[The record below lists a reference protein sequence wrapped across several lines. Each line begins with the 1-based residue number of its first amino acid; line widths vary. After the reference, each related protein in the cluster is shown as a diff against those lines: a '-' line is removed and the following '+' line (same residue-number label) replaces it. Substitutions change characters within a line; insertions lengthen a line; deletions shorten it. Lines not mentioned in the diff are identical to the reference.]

1 MPDNE
6 DLEKDLVN
14 RYKSLLNDFQKLD
27 AEHQKLKRT
36 LEIKEIEIKAI
47 LAQAHEIA
55 NTDVLTFL
63 PNRRKIIVDLQEEV
77 IRSNRY
83 GTPLSISLLDL
94 DHFKDINDTY
104 GHTTGDEALR
114 SVSARL
120 REQIRHPDTIGRY
133 GGEEFLIV
141 LPNSQIKAAG
151 EQAERL
157 CQTIR
162 ALQIEANDHSFKV
175 TISIGVAQYKVGQEN
190 WEQFLHRADEALYQ
204 AKDKGRD
211 QWLVAGK

>member
-1 MPDNE
+1 MPDN
-6 DLEKDLVN
+6 KDLDKDLLQ
-14 RYKSLLNDFQKLD
+14 RYKNLLDDYQKLD
-27 AEHQKLKRT
+27 AEFQKAKRT
-36 LEIKEIEIKAI
+36 IEIKEIEIKAI

-94 DHFKDINDTY
+94 DHFKNINDTM

-120 REQIRHPDTIGRY
+120 REQIRHPDSIGRY

-141 LPNSQIKAAG
+141 LPSSEIKAAA

-162 ALQIEANDHSFKV
+162 ALQVEANDHSFNV
-175 TISIGVAQYKVGQEN
+175 TISIGVAQYRVGDET
-190 WEQFLHRADEALYQ
+190 WEQFLHRADEALYK
-204 AKDKGRD
+204 AKDQGRD
-211 QWLVAGK
+211 QWVVAEE

>member
-1 MPDNE
+1 MPDS
-6 DLEKDLVN
+6 KDLTKDLIE
-14 RYKSLLNDFQKLD
+14 RYKNLLDDYQKLE
-27 AEHQKLKRT
+27 AEYQKTKRMI
-36 LEIKEIEIKAI
+36 EIKEIEIKAI

-83 GTPLSISLLDL
+83 GTPLSISLLDI
-94 DHFKDINDTY
+94 DYFKKINDTY
-104 GHTTGDEALR
+104 GHTTGDETLR

-120 REQIRHPDTIGRY
+120 REQIRNPDTIGRY

-141 LPNSQIKAAG
+141 LPSSEIKAAE

-162 ALQIEANDHSFKV
+162 ALQIETNNHSFKV
-175 TISIGVAQYKVGQEN
+175 TISIGVAQYHIGDEN
-190 WEQFLHRADEALYQ
+190 WEQFLHRADEALYK
-204 AKDKGRD
+204 AKDLGRN
-211 QWLVAGK
+211 QWVVAEE

>member
-1 MPDNE
+1 MPDN
-6 DLEKDLVN
+6 KDLDKDLLQ
-14 RYKSLLNDFQKLD
+14 RYKNLLDDYQKLD
-27 AEHQKLKRT
+27 AEFQKAKRT
-36 LEIKEIEIKAI
+36 IEIKEIEIKAI

-63 PNRRKIIVDLQEEV
+63 PNRRKIIADLQEEV

-94 DHFKDINDTY
+94 DYFKRINDTM

-120 REQIRHPDTIGRY
+120 REQIRHPDSIGRY

-141 LPNSQIKAAG
+141 LPSSEIKAAV
-151 EQAERL
+151 EQAEP
-157 CQTIR
+157 
-162 ALQIEANDHSFKV
+162 
-175 TISIGVAQYKVGQEN
+175 GP
-190 WEQFLHRADEALYQ
+190 
-204 AKDKGRD
+204 
-211 QWLVAGK
+211 

>member
-1 MPDNE
+1 MPDSN
-6 DLEKDLVN
+6 DLNKDLIE
-14 RYKSLLNDFQKLD
+14 RYKNLLNDYQKLD
-27 AEHQKLKRT
+27 NEHQKLKRM

-63 PNRRKIIVDLQEEV
+63 PNRRKIMSDLQEEV

-94 DHFKDINDTY
+94 DHFKNINDTM

-120 REQIRHPDTIGRY
+120 REQIRHPDSIGRY

-141 LPNSQIKAAG
+141 LPSSEIKAAS

-157 CQTIR
+157 CKTVR
-162 ALQIEANDHSFKV
+162 TLQVEANDHSFNV
-175 TISIGVAQYKVGQEN
+175 TISIGVAQYRIGQEN
-190 WEQFLHRADEALYQ
+190 WEGFLHRADEALYK
-204 AKDKGRD
+204 AKDQGRD
-211 QWLVAGK
+211 QWVVAEE

>member
-1 MPDNE
+1 MPDSKDPNKE
-6 DLEKDLVN
+6 LDEKYN
-14 RYKSLLNDFQKLD
+14 NLLNDFQNLEAENKKL
-27 AEHQKLKRT
+27 QRS

-77 IRSNRY
+77 IRANRY
-83 GTPLSISLLDL
+83 DTPLSISLLDL

-114 SVSARL
+114 SVAARL

-141 LPNSQIKAAG
+141 LPNSKIKAAG

-162 ALQIEANDHSFKV
+162 TLLIEANDHSFKV
-175 TISIGVAQYKVGQEN
+175 TISIGLAQYRVGQEN
-190 WEQFLHRADEALYQ
+190 WEQFLHRADEALYK
-204 AKDKGRD
+204 AKDMGRD
-211 QWLVAGK
+211 QWVVAEE

>member
-1 MPDNE
+1 MPDNK
-6 DLEKDLVN
+6 DLEKNLVE
-14 RYKSLLNDFQKLD
+14 RYKNLLEDFQKLD
-27 AEHQKLKRT
+27 AEHQKVKRM

-94 DHFKDINDTY
+94 DHFKNINDTM

-141 LPNSQIKAAG
+141 LPSSEIKAAA

-162 ALQIEANDHSFKV
+162 SLQVEANDFSFKV
-175 TISIGVAQYKVGQEN
+175 TISIGVAQYRVGVET
-190 WEQFLHRADEALYQ
+190 WEGFLHRADEALYK
-204 AKDKGRD
+204 AKDMGRD
-211 QWLVAGK
+211 QWVVAEI

>member
-1 MPDNE
+1 VPDN
-6 DLEKDLVN
+6 KDLDKDLLQ
-14 RYKSLLNDFQKLD
+14 RYKNLLDDYQKLD
-27 AEHQKLKRT
+27 NEHQKLKRT

-83 GTPLSISLLDL
+83 GTSLSISLLDL

-141 LPNSQIKAAG
+141 LPNSEIKAAG

-162 ALQIEANDHSFKV
+162 DLQVEANDYSFKV
-175 TISIGVAQYKVGQEN
+175 TISIGVAQYRVGQEN
-190 WEQFLHRADEALYQ
+190 WEQFLHRADEALYK
-204 AKDKGRD
+204 AKDMGRD
-211 QWLVAGK
+211 QWVLAEG

>member
-1 MPDNE
+1 LGGVVPDN
-6 DLEKDLVN
+6 KDLSEK
-14 RYKSLLNDFQKLD
+14 YKELLNDFQKLE
-27 AEHQKLKRT
+27 AEHQKAIRT
-36 LEIKEIEIKAI
+36 IEIKEIEIKAI

-77 IRSNRY
+77 IRATRY
-83 GTPLSISLLDL
+83 DSPLSISLLDL

-141 LPNSQIKAAG
+141 LPSSEIKAAG

-175 TISIGVAQYKVGQEN
+175 TISIGVAQYRIGQEN
-190 WEQFLHRADEALYQ
+190 WEQFLHRADDALYK
-204 AKDKGRD
+204 AKDMGRD
-211 QWLVAGK
+211 RWVVAEE

>member
-1 MPDNE
+1 LGGVVPDN
-6 DLEKDLVN
+6 KDLSEK
-14 RYKSLLNDFQKLD
+14 YKELLNDFQKLE
-27 AEHQKLKRT
+27 AEHQKAIRT
-36 LEIKEIEIKAI
+36 IEIKEIEIKAI

-77 IRSNRY
+77 IRANRY
-83 GTPLSISLLDL
+83 DSPLSISLLDL

-141 LPNSQIKAAG
+141 LPSSEIKAAG

-175 TISIGVAQYKVGQEN
+175 TISIGVAQYRIGQEN
-190 WEQFLHRADEALYQ
+190 WEQFLHRADDALYK
-204 AKDKGRD
+204 AKDMGRD
-211 QWLVAGK
+211 RWVVAEE